1 MSRLR
6 NFGFLK
12 IQLAVIALVLAIPL
26 VAAAQIT
33 TASIVGTVSDPGGA
47 IVAGAQVVARN
58 ADTGLTRTVTSND
71 EGTYRL
77 EFLPVGKYVL
87 EVTATGFKKSYLNEI
102 VLKVNDT
109 TRVDV
114 ALTVGQ
120 VSETVTIAESA
131 SPAINTSTAE
141 IGRTIEA
148 AEITNLPLVERN
160 VYTLL
165 DLTPG
170 VQSNNNGV
178 ATASTGT
185 STFILGYP
193 EQRTLINGGVDGG
206 TGSVNYYL
214 DGGINM
220 TNLRNT
226 GNILPNP
233 DAIQEFRVQTN
244 SYNAEYGRYAS
255 GIINVITKSGGNQ
268 YHGSVFEF
276 VRNDM
281 FNANDWGSTLAKAPY
296 HRNQFGGT
304 IGGPIIKDKAFFFAS
319 YAGLRQST
327 STFLSG
333 ARVPTALERIGNFT
347 ASATKP
353 TDPATNAPFICN
365 GVAFVICPNRMDP
378 VAVKIINDFIPTSNV
393 TLANGNAG
401 WQGNIPTPYN
411 FDEYL
416 GKADYQLNNAH
427 RLSVSYFNTG
437 GTSTTKGGS
446 PNVPWSLQDSTWR
459 QHSVN
464 ASDVWILSA
473 NKINQ
478 VWLTFS
484 RNFGG
489 RINTPA
495 TSLTDLGSQFVNQG
509 TANLPQI
516 TVTGYFTLGQQ
527 IGGPIAGTN
536 FYSARDV
543 FSWIKGNHSLK
554 LGGEISLNK
563 DIQQTLLNNYGVFT
577 FNANSTARVAAPGVT
592 AQAGNAYA
600 DFLIGIPSA
609 VSQDAPVTGYTNSWY
624 TALFVQDDF
633 KVHPRLTLNL
643 GLRWDVQ
650 TAPTDP
656 LNRVVNYVP
665 GQKSTVIPTA
675 PVGALFFGD
684 PGVERGGIPTSYSH
698 FSPRLG
704 FAWDVMGNGKTSIR
718 GAFGVFYGSISG
730 NEWNTMTNFQPFS
743 TRLTFTNINQKTNAA
758 GVPLGA
764 SLVNPYNAFVGGNPF
779 PYKGTF
785 TTGGGLFPVAS
796 DFKWPRTYQ
805 MNVSVQRQV
814 TRDLVVGAAY
824 VGTRSND
831 LPFARDINYPVLN
844 ATATSAG
851 ANVLARRPN
860 PLFGAVLLLQSDQRA
875 TYDGLQITSAM
886 RMSHHVTFNAFYTYS
901 KTNSSVEL
909 YNSTTQGL
917 AQNYSN
923 LASEF
928 GAGDSD
934 QRHVFSMSLTYKP
947 DYFGKSSN
955 GVLRAIFNGWSIS
968 PIIKMRS
975 GLPFTVTNGNVDANL
990 DGSTNDRARLIGD
1003 PNISNPTAARWFN
1016 TAAFAQNPVVTGVA
1030 TDGNSAR
1037 NLLYGPGYKTVDLGL
1052 SRNFRLTERFNL
1064 TLRAEATNAFNHVNL
1079 GQPGSAVPANGTTS
1093 ASFGVITSANA
1104 MRKIQFGARLTF

>member
-1 MSRLR
+1 MFTGK
-6 NFGFLK
+6 NFGVRT
-12 IQLAVIALVLAIPL
+12 IQFAIIALLLAIPL
-26 VAAAQIT
+26 AANAQVT
-33 TASIVGTVSDPGGA
+33 TATLVGTVTDPGGST
-47 IVAGAQVVARN
+47 VPGATVMARN
-58 ADTGLTRTVTSND
+58 LDNGLTRTVTSND

-77 EFLPVGKYVL
+77 EFLPVGKYAV
-87 EVTATGFKKSYLNEI
+87 EVTYTGFKKAYLDNI
-102 VLKVNDT
+102 VLQINDT
-109 TRVDV
+109 LRVDV

-120 VSETVTIAESA
+120 VTETVTIAESA
-131 SPAINTSTAE
+131 SPAINTSTPE
-141 IGRTIEA
+141 IGRTIQS
-148 AEITNLPLVERN
+148 AEISALPLVERN

-178 ATASTGT
+178 STASTGT

-193 EQRTLINGGVDGG
+193 EQRTLINGGTDGG

-255 GIINVITKSGGNQ
+255 GVINVITKSGTNQ
-268 YHGSVFEF
+268 FHGSAFEF
-276 VRNDM
+276 LRNTV
-281 FNANDWGSTLAKAPY
+281 FNANDWGSTLERAPF

-304 IGGPIIKDKAFFFAS
+304 IGGPIKQDKAFFFFS
-319 YAGLRQST
+319 YSGLRQAT

-347 ASATKP
+347 ASPTKP
-353 TDPATNAPFICN
+353 TDPATNAPFVCN
-365 GVAFVICPNRMDP
+365 GVTNVICPNRLDP
-378 VAVKIINDFIPTSNV
+378 VAMRIINDYIPTSNV
-393 TLANGNAG
+393 TLSTGNAG

-416 GKADYQLNNAH
+416 GKADYQLNADH

-437 GTSTTKGGS
+437 GTSTTRAGS

-464 ASDVWILSA
+464 LSDVWIINAS
-473 NKINQ
+473 KINQ

-495 TSLTDLGSQFVNQG
+495 ISLADLGSAFVNQG
-509 TANLPQI
+509 TPNLPQI

-527 IGGPIAGTN
+527 IGGPTAGTN
-536 FYSARDV
+536 FYSGRDV
-543 FSWIKGNHSLK
+543 FSWIKGKHSLK

-592 AQAGNAYA
+592 AAAGNALA
-600 DFLIGIPSA
+600 DFMIGIPSA

-624 TALFVQDDF
+624 TALFAQDDF
-633 KVHPRLTLNL
+633 KVSPRLTLNL

-656 LNRVVNYVP
+656 LNRVVNYEP
-665 GQKSTVIPTA
+665 GQKSVTIPTA
-675 PVGALFFGD
+675 PVGALFYGD
-684 PGVERGGIPTSYSH
+684 PGVERGGIPTSYTH

-704 FAWDVMGNGKTSIR
+704 FAWDVTGDGKTSIR
-718 GAFGVFYGSISG
+718 GGFGAFYGSISG

-796 DFKWPRTYQ
+796 DFEWPYSFQ
-805 MNVSVQRQV
+805 MNLSVQRQV
-814 TRDLVVGAAY
+814 TKDLVVGAAY
-824 VGTRSND
+824 VDTESHN
-831 LPFARDINYPVLN
+831 LPFARDINYPVVN
-844 ATATSAG
+844 ATATAAG

-860 PLFGAVLLLQSDQRA
+860 PLFGAVLELDSDQDA
-875 TYDGLQITSAM
+875 SYHGLQITSAM
-886 RMSHHVTFNAFYTYS
+886 RMSHHVTFNAFYTLS
-901 KTNSSVEL
+901 KTNSTAQL

-917 AQNYSN
+917 AQNYRN
-923 LASEF
+923 LNAEY
-928 GAGDSD
+928 GAGDTD
-934 QRHVFSMSLTYKP
+934 QRHVFGMNLTYQP
-947 DYFGKSSN
+947 DYFSKSDNS
-955 GVLRAIFNGWSIS
+955 VLRHVFNGWSIS
-968 PIIKMRS
+968 PIIKIRS

-1003 PNISNPTAARWFN
+1003 PHLDNPTAARWFN

-1030 TDGNSAR
+1030 TDGNSPR
-1037 NLLYGPGYKTVDLGL
+1037 NFLYGPGYSTVDLGL
-1052 SRNFRLTERFNL
+1052 SRDFRLTERVRLRF
-1064 TLRAEATNAFNHVNL
+1064 RAEATNAFNHVNL
-1079 GQPGSAVPANGTTS
+1079 GQPGAAVPATGSTS
-1093 ASFGVITSANA
+1093 ASFGVITSAAA
-1104 MRKIQFGARLTF
+1104 MRKMQFGLRLTF

>member
-1 MSRLR
+1 MLSLKHFGLR
-6 NFGFLK
+6 K
-12 IQLAVIALVLAIPL
+12 IHFAIVALLLAFPL
-26 VAAAQIT
+26 GAVAQVT
-33 TASIVGTVSDPGGA
+33 TATIVGTVTDPGGA
-47 IVAGAQVVARN
+47 NVPGAQVVARN
-58 ADTGLTRTVTSND
+58 VDTGLTRTVTSSD

-77 EFLPVGKYVL
+77 EFLPVGNYVV
-87 EVTATGFKKSYLNEI
+87 EVSIAGFKKAYINGI
-102 VLKVNDT
+102 VLKINDT

-131 SPAINTSTAE
+131 SPAINTSTPE

-148 AEITNLPLVERN
+148 AEITALPLVERN

-193 EQRTLINGGVDGG
+193 EQRTLINGGTDGG

-255 GIINVITKSGGNQ
+255 GIINVLTKSGTNQ
-268 YHGSVFEF
+268 FHGSAFEF
-276 VRNDM
+276 LRNTV
-281 FNANDWGSTLAKAPY
+281 FNANDWGSTLARAPF
-296 HRNQFGGT
+296 HRNQFGAT
-304 IGGPIIKDKAFFFAS
+304 LGGPIKHDRAFFFVS
-319 YAGLRQST
+319 YSGLRQAT

-333 ARVPTALERIGNFT
+333 ARVPTALERTGNFT

-353 TDPATNAPFICN
+353 TDPATNSPFVCN
-365 GVAFVICPNRMDP
+365 GVTHVICPNRLDP
-378 VAVKIINDFIPTSNV
+378 VAVKIVNNYIPTSNV
-393 TLANGNAG
+393 TLSNGNAG

-416 GKADYQLNNAH
+416 GKVDYQLNNAH
-427 RLSVSYFNTG
+427 RLTVSYFNTG
-437 GTSTTKGGS
+437 GTSTTRGGS
-446 PNVPWSLQDSTWR
+446 GNLPWSFQDSTWR

-464 ASDVWILSA
+464 ASDVWIISSA
-473 NKINQ
+473 KINQ

-489 RINTPA
+489 RINRPA
-495 TSLTDLGSQFVNQG
+495 TSLTDLGSAFTIQG
-509 TANLPQI
+509 TPNLPQI
-516 TVTGYFTLGQQ
+516 TVTGYYTLGQQ
-527 IGGPIAGTN
+527 IGGPTAGTN

-592 AQAGNAYA
+592 AAAGNAFA

-633 KVHPRLTLNL
+633 KVRPRLTLNL

-665 GQKSTVIPTA
+665 GQKSVVIPTA
-675 PVGALFFGD
+675 PVGALFYGD
-684 PGVERGGIPTSYSH
+684 PGVERAGIPTSYGH

-704 FAWDVMGNGKTSIR
+704 FALDVAGDGKTSIR

-764 SLVNPYNAFVGGNPF
+764 TLVNPYNAFVGGNPF

-805 MNVSVQRQV
+805 MNFSVQRQV
-814 TRDLVVGAAY
+814 TKDLVAGAAY
-824 VGTRSND
+824 VVTESRN
-831 LPFARDINYPVLN
+831 LPFARDINYPVLTP
-844 ATATSAG
+844 TATSAG
-851 ANVLARRPN
+851 ANILARRPN
-860 PLFGAVLLLQSDQRA
+860 PLFGAVLQLDSDQNA
-875 TYDGLQITSAM
+875 SYHGLQITSAM
-886 RMSHHVTFNAFYTYS
+886 RMNHHVSFNAFYTYS
-901 KTNSSVEL
+901 KTRSSVQL

-923 LASEF
+923 LAAEE
-928 GAGDSD
+928 GAGDTD

-947 DYFGKSSN
+947 DYFAKSSN
-955 GVLRAIFNGWSIS
+955 GVLRHVLSGWSIS
-968 PIIKMRS
+968 PIVKMRS

-990 DGSTNDRARLIGD
+990 DGSTNDRARLIGN

-1037 NLLYGPGYKTVDLGL
+1037 NLLYGPGYWTVDLAL
-1052 SRNFRLTERFNL
+1052 SRDFSLTERVKLRF
-1064 TLRAEATNAFNHVNL
+1064 RAEATNAFNHVNL
-1079 GQPGSAVPANGTTS
+1079 GQPGAAVPATGSTS
-1093 ASFGVITSANA
+1093 ASFGVITSANS
-1104 MRKIQFGARLTF
+1104 MRKMQFGLRLTF